1 MTEALAI
8 SLAGIIGAVLTKGV
22 DYLISK
28 RNTVKQSETE
38 EKKIDLDWQ
47 KEFNAATAAFRGEL
61 QETIKELRQEVSDL
75 RDDVDKLRTDKINLE
90 EEVTRLRGK
99 NDSQNEE
106 IARLIKQNAS
116 LKNENDKLELRVQE
130 LERQNGGKPNVN
142 S

>member
-1 MTEALAI
+1 MNSAELIALGGV
-8 SLAGIIGAVLTKGV
+8 AGTILSQVLNFCINKYKV
-22 DYLISK
+22 SK
-28 RNTVKQSETE
+28 ETNTE

-47 KEFNAATAAFRGEL
+47 KEFNAATTAFRGEL

-75 RDDVDKLRTDKINLE
+75 RDDVEKLRTDRMNLE

-106 IARLIKQNAS
+106 IARLIKQNVS

-130 LERQNGGKPNVN
+130 LERKNGGETNVGN
-142 S
+142 